1 MQVSSA
7 STELDRVSSMGFSL
21 AVLIFL
27 GFFFVLLHWFGCV
40 DFSEFLFCSSSLV
53 LMGTV
58 GLWLCSDFYGFDG
71 GCGGV
76 WVVE

>member
-1 MQVSSA
+1 MQVSST
-7 STELDRVSSMGFSL
+7 SIELDKVSGMGFGL

-27 GFFFVLLHWFGCV
+27 GFCFVLLHWFGCV
-40 DFSEFLFCSSSLV
+40 DFFGFLFYSSLLV
-53 LMGTV
+53 LMGMV

-71 GCGGV
+71 GRGGV